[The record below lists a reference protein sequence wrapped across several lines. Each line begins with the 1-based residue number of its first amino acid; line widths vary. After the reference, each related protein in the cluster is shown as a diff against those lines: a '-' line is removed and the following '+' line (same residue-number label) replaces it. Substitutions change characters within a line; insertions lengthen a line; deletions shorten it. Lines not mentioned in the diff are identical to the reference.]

1 MRLGLRLTGL
11 FAALAFGPVAAFCLA
26 DALFPVPLDRA
37 RQLSTVVEDR
47 IGRPLRVF
55 PSSDGKWRLPARA
68 AGVPDHFR
76 LMLTHYE
83 DKRFDRHPGVD
94 PLALARAAAQAVWH
108 GRIVSGG
115 STLTMQTARLL
126 EPRPKGLSAKFLQ
139 MFRAVQLERRFTK
152 NEILSLYLTLA
163 PYGGNIEGVESAA
176 QLWFGKSARQLD
188 VAEAALLVALPQSPT
203 ALRPDRHGEAARAG
217 RDKALRRAAA
227 LLPPGVAEEATAEP
241 VPSLRAA
248 LPFLA
253 PHLSENLARR
263 ARGQTIRTTLD
274 GDLQAA
280 LEALARRQLLDLAPR
295 ANLAIVV
302 VENRTR
308 RVLAQVGGVDYF
320 DDQRAGRVDLA
331 SAYRSPGST
340 LKPFIYGMGFD
351 DAIVHPQTII
361 ADAPTRFG
369 DYAPA
374 NFDRRWHGEITAA
387 QALQNSL
394 NIPAVAVL
402 DRVGPMRFAAAL
414 GQGGVRMRLP
424 KAETRPGLAIGLG
437 GSSLRL
443 VDLVSLYAGLGDDG
457 AVEPLI
463 TLAGQARDGGF
474 PLLSKQSA
482 AIVLDILRGAATPDG
497 FAPAEVT
504 QAERRIAV
512 KTGTSF
518 GFRDAWAVGVSAS
531 HSVGVWVGRPD
542 GAPSPGR
549 YGRNT
554 AAPLT
559 RQIFDLLPS
568 HDLPAREQIAVTA
581 SAPDALRR
589 LTSRREPAPD
599 QATLASLGSDQ
610 NQDRL
615 TLVFPPAGAL
625 LPKADSEAAGGFTL
639 RAVGGRRPLAWLI
652 DGRPLPAPAHRR
664 ETRWIPDGEGFH
676 QITVIDADGAT
687 ATASVR
693 IR

>member
-1 MRLGLRLTGL
+1 MRLGARLTSL
-11 FAALAFGPVAAFCLA
+11 FAALAFGPVAGFCLA
-26 DALFPVPLDRA
+26 DLAFPL
-37 RQLSTVVEDR
+37 QLERTRTLATIVEDR
-47 IGRPLRVF
+47 IGRPLRIF
-55 PSSDGKWRLPARA
+55 PAADGIWRLPAH
-68 AGVPDHFR
+68 AGDVPPHFR
-76 LMLTHYE
+76 AMLTTYE
-83 DKRFDRHPGVD
+83 DKRFDKHPGVD
-94 PLALARAAAQAVWH
+94 PVALTRAAAQALRH
-108 GRIVSGG
+108 GRVVSGG
-115 STLTMQTARLL
+115 STLTMQAARLL
-126 EPRPKGLSAKFLQ
+126 EPGPKGLGAKLLQ

-152 NEILSLYLTLA
+152 DEILGIYLTLA
-163 PYGGNIEGVESAA
+163 PYGGNIEGVQAA
-176 QLWFGKSARQLD
+176 ALLWFGKRAEALD
-188 VAEAALLVALPQSPT
+188 IAEAALLAALPQSPT
-203 ALRPDRHGEAARAG
+203 ALRPDRHFEAAKAA
-217 RDKALRRAAA
+217 RDKVLRRAAA
-227 LLPPGVAEEATAEP
+227 LLPPGVAAEAMSEP
-241 VPSLRAA
+241 IPTLRAA

-253 PHLSENLARR
+253 PHLTEALARR
-263 ARGQTIRTTLD
+263 ASGRTIKTTLD
-274 GDLQAA
+274 GDLQAN
-280 LEALARRQLLDLAPR
+280 LEALARRQLIDLAPR

-302 VENRTR
+302 VENLTR

-320 DDQRAGRVDLA
+320 DDQRAGRVNLA

-351 DAIVHPQTII
+351 DAIVHPLTII
-361 ADAPTRFG
+361 DDAPTSFG
-369 DYAPA
+369 DYTPA
-374 NFDRRWHGEITAA
+374 NFDRRWNGEITAA
-387 QALQNSL
+387 LALQNSL

-402 DRVGPMRFAAAL
+402 DKIGPMRFAAAL

-424 KAETRPGLAIGLG
+424 KAETRPGLAIALG

-463 TLAGQARDGGF
+463 TAAGRAREGGF
-474 PLLSKQSA
+474 PVLSKASA
-482 AIVLDILRGAATPDG
+482 QVVLDILRGASTPDG

-504 QAERRIAV
+504 SAERRIAV

-554 AAPLT
+554 AAPLA

-568 HDLPAREQIAVTA
+568 HDLPAREQITVEA
-581 SAPDALRR
+581 SAPDSLRR
-589 LTSRREPAPD
+589 LTSRRETGAD
-599 QATLASLGSDQ
+599 QSQTKP

-615 TLVFPPAGAL
+615 ALVFPPAGAL
-625 LPKADSEAAGGFTL
+625 LPKADAEDAGGFTL
-639 RAVGGRRPLAWLI
+639 RAIGGRRPLAWLI
-652 DGRPLPAPAHRR
+652 DGRPLPSPAHRR
-664 ETRWIPDGEGFH
+664 ETRWTPDGEGFH
-676 QITVIDADGAT
+676 QITVIDAEGAT